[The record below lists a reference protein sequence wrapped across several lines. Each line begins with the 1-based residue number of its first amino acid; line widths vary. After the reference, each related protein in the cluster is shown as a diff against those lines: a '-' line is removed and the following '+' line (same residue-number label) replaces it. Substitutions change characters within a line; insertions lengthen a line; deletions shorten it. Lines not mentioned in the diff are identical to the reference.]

1 MTQQLSPT
9 LVPDTTETLARAYA
23 EVFTTAYG
31 TMVLRDMAE
40 QCGFTAA
47 LPADASDET
56 LRDHN
61 ARRAVFGRVFEILRL
76 SSSGRDAIAWAIL
89 PSENKETET

>member
-1 MTQQLSPT
+1 MIQQLSQT
-9 LVPDTTETLARAYA
+9 LAPDTSPEVARAYA

-31 TMVLRDMAE
+31 TMVLRDMAG

-47 LPADASDET
+47 LPADADEAM

-76 SSSGRDAIAWAIL
+76 TPSGRDAIVWAIL
-89 PSENKETET
+89 PGDKQETET

>member
-1 MTQQLSPT
+1 MPATDNPS
-9 LVPDTTETLARAYA
+9 TLAQAYQ

-31 TMVLRDMAE
+31 TMVLRDLAE

-47 LPADASDET
+47 LPREADDAM

-61 ARRAVFGRVFEILRL
+61 ARRATFGRIFEFLL
-76 SSSGRDAIAWAIL
+76 LTSGGRDAIAWAL
-89 PSENKETET
+89 MPGETRETET

>member
-9 LVPDTTETLARAYA
+9 LAPDTSPELARAYQ
-23 EVFTTAYG
+23 EIFTTAYG
-31 TMVLRDMAE
+31 TMVLRDLAA

-47 LPADASDET
+47 LPRGVDDGT

-61 ARRAVFGRVFEILRL
+61 ARRAIFGRIFEILL
-76 SSSGRDAIAWAIL
+76 LTEGGRDAIAWAL
-89 PSENKETET
+89 MSSEKQETET